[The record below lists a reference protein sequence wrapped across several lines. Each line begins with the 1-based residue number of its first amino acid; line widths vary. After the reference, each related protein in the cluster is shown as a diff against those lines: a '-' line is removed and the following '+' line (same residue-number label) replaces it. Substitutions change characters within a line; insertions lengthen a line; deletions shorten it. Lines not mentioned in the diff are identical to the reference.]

1 MNLKKEKEKGK
12 DHLQYVNS
20 TNLHKNYWSAFVV
33 RIAKLLETPSGVE
46 HNARNTIMKIHA
58 CKSFLRMFFSS
69 YFQVTILE
77 AGKIMWLGIG
87 IVDEQYPTIK
97 MPEWFEESV
106 GYHTDDG
113 NIFHNYPFE
122 EGAKATK
129 GIKLCQRDST
139 FSPNPLNFLGQLE
152 RKNE

>member
-33 RIAKLLETPSGVE
+33 RIAESLETPSGVE
-46 HNARNTIMKIHA
+46 HNARNTTVEIDA
-58 CKSFLRMFFSS
+58 CKSFLRMFYSS

-77 AGKIMWLGIG
+77 TGKIMWLGIG
-87 IVDEQYPTIK
+87 IVDEDYQNTY
-97 MPEWFEESV
+97 MPGWFVESV

-113 NIFHNYPFE
+113 NIFHNHPSE

-129 GIKLCQRDST
+129 GMKLCQRDST
-139 FSPNPLNFLGQLE
+139 FSPHPLNFLGQLE

>member
-1 MNLKKEKEKGK
+1 
-12 DHLQYVNS
+12 
-20 TNLHKNYWSAFVV
+20 
-33 RIAKLLETPSGVE
+33 
-46 HNARNTIMKIHA
+46 
-58 CKSFLRMFFSS
+58 MFFSS

-97 MPEWFEESV
+97 MPGWYEESV

-129 GIKLCQRDST
+129 GMKLCQRDST
-139 FSPNPLNFLGQLE
+139 FSPNPLIFLGQLE